1 MGESENGTESTF
13 FIAFSYIYTSEK
25 AHAKTCESEE
35 RAKGH
40 VS

>member
-1 MGESENGTESTF
+1 VRVKMEPRALSLLHSH
-13 FIAFSYIYTSEK
+13 IYTSEK